1 MRHCAL
7 RWWLFKVIMLY
18 LPGSC
23 AYGIPCCRHLRT
35 PILTIFKKKIRS
47 LDHLG
52 PNAGEPWVLNNPFWP
67 NSVMI
72 GTEEFW
78 YDFFHSYVIC
88 EIQTQSNEGA
98 ILMDL
103 QIDVFPDFRTFAM
116 LHLMMINDN
125 LAQVLT
131 QFVNSVQG
139 RWGTKTSQPKLRYYV
154 LRSKVSFLFWFL
166 ISDAIEKK
174 TWQTVV
180 CP

>member
-18 LPGSC
+18 LPGSG

-35 PILTIFKKKIRS
+35 LILTIFKKKIRS